1 MPFTANRDFKQ
12 NPRIVVKSDGM
23 YLWDYKGG
31 EVIDGSS
38 GLFCTPLGHGRRE
51 IAEAVYQQM
60 LMNDYTPH
68 FQLGHPGSFELAER
82 VCRLLPDDFNH
93 VFFTNS
99 GSESVETAIKVVL
112 AYQRARGQAQ
122 RNRLISR
129 ERAYHGVNMGG
140 VSLAGMV
147 RNRETFGL
155 TLPNISLIRHTWQE
169 DQRFSK
175 GQPKTGAEL
184 AMDLERIAENLGGG
198 TLAAV
203 FIEPVA

>member
-1 MPFTANRDFKQ
+1 MSYDVNSLESHWMPFTANRDFKQ

-60 LMNDYTPH
+60 LTNDYTPH

-93 VFFTNS
+93 VFFHKFW
-99 GSESVETAIKVVL
+99 I
-112 AYQRARGQAQ
+112 
-122 RNRLISR
+122 
-129 ERAYHGVNMGG
+129 
-140 VSLAGMV
+140 
-147 RNRETFGL
+147 
-155 TLPNISLIRHTWQE
+155 
-169 DQRFSK
+169 
-175 GQPKTGAEL
+175 
-184 AMDLERIAENLGGG
+184 
-198 TLAAV
+198 
-203 FIEPVA
+203 